1 MKPKPIYERLR
12 AFLLCFA
19 LLAGMLPVTAFAATN
34 VQYIDADGT
43 TNTCANATD
52 VTSSTTSWSTGWY
65 VVNSEVTISTRITVN
80 GVVNLILG
88 DNATLNA
95 NAGITVA
102 QGNSLTIYAQEN
114 GTGKLIATAQ
124 SSSGNTG
131 SNAGIGAAGG
141 GNGGVVTIYGGTVRA
156 TGGTAE
162 YGGSGAGI
170 GGAGGEGG
178 EGGIGAI
185 GSSGGAG
192 GTVTIYGGTVT
203 ATGGAGQAGGGAG
216 IGGGGGGGGVNSD
229 NGEPQCATGG
239 AGGAGGSVTICGG
252 TVTATSKTI
261 HHSGSGAGIGG
272 GGGSIGKTAG
282 GKGGDCALVAITG
295 GLVTAKSGDTGIG
308 GSGAGI
314 GGGGGGSNF
323 GSSAIADSGNPGTFS
338 TQGGNAVIF
347 ASSGNGFHSGAA
359 IGASETAF
367 WSGVIFQGKAGTVYG
382 DQTIEEDFTLEQGY
396 TLTVPQNTTLTI
408 PKGVTLTN
416 RGTIN
421 GPGKLTG
428 SGTVTNSGSISVSVN
443 DFAVSVALSITSGGS
458 TVTSV
463 TYGSTVTLTATV
475 TKNSGN
481 VTDGSVAFSYRLG
494 TGNSTTITTQSVS
507 GSTATY
513 TIDSIDWTPNETA
526 YTITAVYNP
535 GQGSS
540 LLSGSGTGSLTVS
553 KASQGNA
560 PDAPSVS
567 TDTQPTANSITLN
580 TVTGSGQGDVQYGY
594 TTGTETSVPE
604 NHWQTGTAFDNL
616 QAGTPYTFYTRYAGN
631 DLYEASGPSSGTT
644 IYTAYA
650 APEDGVGY
658 TINYID
664 ETVTA
669 ADGYEVRLT
678 DDDTWT
684 TGPINITPDGT
695 FQVRRAATTGGSPAS
710 DAATVNVAAR
720 PSEPTLTID
729 NEDEGVTVP
738 TGYFYNTTGTGNHSD
753 SGWTQGT
760 GNLVK
765 VEAGQTIYI
774 YAAAVTSGDN
784 SAFKSNVQTLV
795 APARGTAPNVPTIDY
810 EDEALSGTTTN
821 MEYGIAM
828 GQSVPSEWKDCS
840 ADMSLE
846 DIGWTGGEMTVYFRT
861 AATSSAYASAP
872 TTEALTIPAQPTA
885 PDAPS
890 ATDWTD
896 ESITITAET
905 GVEYRLGDSGSW
917 QTDTDGDGSITFENL
932 TAGTKYTIYARYPAV
947 TSGTP
952 AFASAE
958 ATLKVTTKTSAG
970 QAPTVNQSDIEVT
983 DTTITLPYDTAWEYR
998 MGNDTTWSS
1007 GTGANVFTN
1016 LNHTT
1021 PYTFY
1026 VRVAETTTAEASQE
1040 AAVTVWTARQTPNP
1054 GEGYSINYT
1063 EETISIYVG
1072 YEVNTA
1078 QGFDGTI
1085 ISEGSIAS
1093 YIGQPLYIRRAA
1105 DKDGAPA
1112 SAGTAIPLA
1121 RPDAPN
1127 VQGVNETVAGREDG
1141 RITGLTAGTAYEIS
1155 DDSGQSWEDA
1165 ELTGTEITGLAP
1177 GDYQVRAKSTA
1188 TSFTG
1193 EPASVTISTGAEPT
1207 YTLNVAAP
1215 TFDSVY
1221 TGYAQPEAKAI
1232 TISSAGN
1239 SDATISGVTVDN
1251 ASFVIGGSGSTVPAG
1266 GSISTWTIQP
1276 AAGLSV
1282 GTYTATIT
1290 VTYDG
1295 GATATAQVSFTV
1307 TRRPSSGGGGT
1318 TPSNPTYTPGV
1329 TEPEN
1334 GAVTVTPEKP
1344 KAGDTVTI
1352 TAAPEERYKVDTV
1365 TVTDEDGDPVAVTA
1379 REDGSYTFT
1388 QPEGDV
1394 TITVTFDVDMPFTD
1408 VPEGAWYIEGAK
1420 YVYGNFIMSGTS
1432 GTTFSPSTP
1441 VSRGMIMQI
1450 LYNMVGQPDVE
1461 GGSNFTDVD
1470 EDYWSADAIAWAVA
1484 NGVAGG
1490 FGDGTFRP
1498 DEGLTREQMAVVL
1511 RNFAYQMGWD
1521 ISASGDLSR
1530 FTDIPE
1536 DSWARDAL
1544 AWAFAEGLLTG
1555 TSDTTMAP
1563 TGEASRAQ
1571 IAVIMMRFCQRYIDN
1586 VE

>member
-102 QGNSLTIYAQEN
+102 QSNSLTIYAQEN

-131 SNAGIGAAGG
+131 SNAGIGGTGSGG
-141 GNGGVVTIYGGTVRA
+141 IGGAVTIYGGTVTA

-185 GSSGGAG
+185 GSNGGAG

-229 NGEPQCATGG
+229 NGDPQCATGG
-239 AGGAGGSVTICGG
+239 AGGAGGSVTIYGG

-261 HHSGSGAGIGG
+261 RHSGSGAGIGG
-272 GGGSIGKTAG
+272 GGGSSGKTAG
-282 GKGGDCALVAITG
+282 GKGGDCAPVAITG

-323 GSSAIADSGNPGTFS
+323 DLSAIADSGNPGTFS

-359 IGASETAF
+359 IGASETAV

-481 VTDGSVAFSYRLG
+481 VTDGTVTFYRG
-494 TGNSTTITTQSVS
+494 AATGIPLNSTPANVTDGTAKYELALKGDDWKPGDTT
-507 GSTATY
+507 
-513 TIDSIDWTPNETA
+513 
-526 YTITAVYNP
+526 YTITAVYTP
-535 GQGSS
+535 ASGSN
-540 LLSGSGTGSLTVS
+540 LLSGSGQGTLTVS
-553 KASQGNA
+553 KADQTT
-560 PDAPSVS
+560 PTVS
-567 TDTQPTANSITLN
+567 
-580 TVTGSGQGDVQYGY
+580 GSY
-594 TTGTETSVPE
+594 
-604 NHWQTGTAFDNL
+604 
-616 QAGTPYTFYTRYAGN
+616 
-631 DLYEASGPSSGTT
+631 
-644 IYTAYA
+644 
-650 APEDGVGY
+650 
-658 TINYID
+658 
-664 ETVTA
+664 
-669 ADGYEVRLT
+669 
-678 DDDTWT
+678 
-684 TGPINITPDGT
+684 
-695 FQVRRAATTGGSPAS
+695 
-710 DAATVNVAAR
+710 
-720 PSEPTLTID
+720 
-729 NEDEGVTVP
+729 
-738 TGYFYNTTGTGNHSD
+738 
-753 SGWTQGT
+753 
-760 GNLVK
+760 
-765 VEAGQTIYI
+765 
-774 YAAAVTSGDN
+774 
-784 SAFKSNVQTLV
+784 
-795 APARGTAPNVPTIDY
+795 TIDY
-810 EDEALSGTTTN
+810 PNE
-821 MEYGIAM
+821 
-828 GQSVPSEWKDCS
+828 
-840 ADMSLE
+840 
-846 DIGWTGGEMTVYFRT
+846 
-861 AATSSAYASAP
+861 
-872 TTEALTIPAQPTA
+872 TI
-885 PDAPS
+885 S
-890 ATDWTD
+890 
-896 ESITITAET
+896 AET
-905 GVEYRLGDSGSW
+905 GYELAYNS
-917 QTDTDGDGSITFENL
+917 
-932 TAGTKYTIYARYPAV
+932 TA
-947 TSGTP
+947 
-952 AFASAE
+952 AE
-958 ATLKVTTKTSAG
+958 GQATLTLFLGSQEG
-970 QAPTVNQSDIEVT
+970 TV
-983 DTTITLPYDTAWEYR
+983 
-998 MGNDTTWSS
+998 
-1007 GTGANVFTN
+1007 
-1016 LNHTT
+1016 
-1021 PYTFY
+1021 Y
-1026 VRVAETTTAEASQE
+1026 VRLAETAIHNASDW
-1040 AAVTVWTARQTPNP
+1040 AAV
-1054 GEGYSINYT
+1054 SI
-1063 EETISIYVG
+1063 
-1072 YEVNTA
+1072 
-1078 QGFDGTI
+1078 
-1085 ISEGSIAS
+1085 
-1093 YIGQPLYIRRAA
+1093 P
-1105 DKDGAPA
+1105 
-1112 SAGTAIPLA
+1112 A
-1121 RPDAPN
+1121 RPAAPD
-1127 VQGVNETVAGREDG
+1127 VQGVNETVAGRNDG
-1141 RITGLTAGTAYEIS
+1141 RITGLTAGVDYEIS
-1155 DDSGQSWEDA
+1155 DDSGQSWKNA
-1165 ELTGTEITGLAP
+1165 ELTGTEIIDLAP
-1177 GDYQVRAKSTA
+1177 CSYQVRAKSTD

-1193 EPASVTISTGAEPT
+1193 EAASVTISTGAEPT

-1239 SDATISGVTVDN
+1239 SAAAISGVTVDN
-1251 ASFVIGGSGSTVPAG
+1251 ANFVIGGSGSTVPAG
-1266 GSISTWTIQP
+1266 GRISTWTIQP

-1290 VTYDG
+1290 VAYNDG
-1295 GATATAQVSFTV
+1295 AAATAQVSFTV
-1307 TRRPSSGGGGT
+1307 IRRPSSGGGSGGT

-1329 TEPEN
+1329 TKPEN
-1334 GAVTVTPEKP
+1334 GAVTIDPEKP

-1352 TAAPEERYKVDTV
+1352 TAMPEERYKVDSV
-1365 TVTDEDGDPVAVTA
+1365 TVTDEDGSPVDVTA
-1379 REDGSYTFT
+1379 QEDGSYTFT

>member
-102 QGNSLTIYAQEN
+102 QSNSLTIYAQEN

-131 SNAGIGAAGG
+131 SNAGIGGTGSGG
-141 GNGGVVTIYGGTVRA
+141 IGGAVTIYGGTVTA

-185 GSSGGAG
+185 GSNGGAG

-229 NGEPQCATGG
+229 NGDPQCATGG
-239 AGGAGGSVTICGG
+239 AGGAGGSVTIYGG

-261 HHSGSGAGIGG
+261 RHSGSGAGIGG
-272 GGGSIGKTAG
+272 GGGSSGKTAG
-282 GKGGDCALVAITG
+282 GKGGDCAPVAITG

-323 GSSAIADSGNPGTFS
+323 DLSAIADSGNPGTFS

-359 IGASETAF
+359 IGASETAV

-443 DFAVSVALSITSGGS
+443 DFAVSVDLSITSGGS

-481 VTDGSVAFSYRLG
+481 VTDGTVTFYRG
-494 TGNSTTITTQSVS
+494 AATGIPLNSTPANVTD
-507 GSTATY
+507 GTAKY
-513 TIDSIDWTPNETA
+513 ELALKGDDWKPGDTA
-526 YTITAVYNP
+526 YTITAVYTP
-535 GQGSS
+535 ASS
-540 LLSGSGTGSLTVS
+540 SNLLSGSGTGILTVS

-580 TVTGSGQGDVQYGY
+580 TVTGSGQGAVQYACVEGSG
-594 TTGTETSVPE
+594 TGITAPTDDDDWQTETV
-604 NHWQTGTAFDNL
+604 FDSL
-616 QAGTPYTFYTRYAGN
+616 QAGTAYTFFARYAGN
-631 DLYEASGPSSGTT
+631 NFYDPSPASSGTT

-650 APEDGVGY
+650 APTGTEGY
-658 TINYID
+658 SINYSD

-669 ADGYEVRLT
+669 TSGYEVKLSNS
-678 DDDTWT
+678 DTWT
-684 TGPINITPDGT
+684 ASGTALSISPGGT
-695 FQVRRAATTGGSPAS
+695 FQVRHAATENGSPAS
-710 DAATVNVAAR
+710 DAATVNVAER
-720 PSEPTLTID
+720 PDAPDLKID
-729 NEDEGVTVP
+729 TEAEGVEISSE
-738 TGYFYNTTGTGNHSD
+738 YYYNTTGADYSAE
-753 SGWTQGT
+753 GWTQGN
-760 GNLVK
+760 GSLVP
-765 VEAGQTIYI
+765 VDPEGTIYI
-774 YAAAVTSGDN
+774 YAAATG
-784 SAFKSNVQTLV
+784 SAFKSAVQTLA
-795 APARGTAPNVPTIDY
+795 APARGTAPTLPTIDY
-810 EDEALSGTTTN
+810 KDESLSGTNTG

-828 GQSVPSEWKDCS
+828 GQSVPSQWQGCS
-840 ADMSLE
+840 ADMSLTSF
-846 DIGWTGGEMTVYFRT
+846 GWDGSEQVTVYFRT
-861 AATSSAYASAP
+861 AATDDSYASAP
-872 TTEALTIPAQPTA
+872 TTEALTIPARPAA
-885 PDAPS
+885 PDAPEVS
-890 ATDWTD
+890 DKTDT
-896 ESITITAET
+896 SITITAET
-905 GVEYRLGDSGSW
+905 GVQYRLGDSDDW
-917 QTDTDGDGSITFENL
+917 QSGTDGSLTFDNL
-932 TAGTKYTIYARYPAV
+932 TAGTEYTIYARYPAV
-947 TSGTP
+947 TGDTP

-958 ATLKVTTKTSAG
+958 AKLKVTTKTSAG
-970 QAPTVNQSDIEVT
+970 EAPTVGEATVT
-983 DTTITLPYDTAWEYR
+983 ANSITLPYNAAWEYR
-998 MGNDTTWSS
+998 MES
-1007 GTGANVFTN
+1007 GDWGSAYQFSG
-1016 LNHTT
+1016 LT
-1021 PYTFY
+1021 PATEYTFY

-1040 AAVTVWTARQTPNP
+1040 AEVKVYTAYTAPET

-1063 EETISIYVG
+1063 EETITVDSG

-1085 ISEGSIAS
+1085 IPEGSITS

-1105 DKDGAPA
+1105 DEDGAPA
-1112 SAGTAIPLA
+1112 SAGTAIPLT
-1121 RPDAPN
+1121 RPAAPA
-1127 VQGVNETVAGREDG
+1127 VQGVNETVQGREDG
-1141 RITGLTAGTAYEIS
+1141 KITGLTAGVGYEIS
-1155 DDSGQSWEDA
+1155 DDSGQSWKNA

-1177 GDYQVRAKSTA
+1177 GSYQVRVKSTD

-1193 EPASVTISTGAEPT
+1193 EAASVTISTGAEPT
-1207 YTLNVAAP
+1207 YILNVTAP

-1266 GSISTWTIQP
+1266 GSISTWTIRP

-1290 VTYDG
+1290 VAYNDG
-1295 GATATAQVSFTV
+1295 TTAAAQVSFTV

-1352 TAAPEERYKVDTV
+1352 TAEPAERYKVDSV
-1365 TVTDEDGDPVAVTA
+1365 TVTDEDGDPVDVTVQ
-1379 REDGSYTFT
+1379 EDGTYTFT

-1432 GTTFSPSTP
+1432 PTTFSPSTP

-1461 GGSNFTDVD
+1461 GDSNFTDVD

-1544 AWAFAEGLLTG
+1544 AWAFAVGLLTG

>member
-131 SNAGIGAAGG
+131 SNAGIGGTGSGG
-141 GNGGVVTIYGGTVRA
+141 IGGAVTIYGGTVTA

-185 GSSGGAG
+185 GSNGGAG
-192 GTVTIYGGTVT
+192 VTVTIYGGTVT

-229 NGEPQCATGG
+229 NSDPQCATGG
-239 AGGAGGSVTICGG
+239 AGGAGGNVTIYGG

-261 HHSGSGAGIGG
+261 RHSGSGAGIGG
-272 GGGSIGKTAG
+272 GGGSSGKTAG
-282 GKGGDCALVAITG
+282 GKGGDCAPVAITG

-323 GSSAIADSGNPGTFS
+323 GLSAIADSGNPGTFS

-359 IGASETAF
+359 IGASETAV

-481 VTDGSVAFSYRLG
+481 VTDGTVTFYRG
-494 TGNSTTITTQSVS
+494 AATGIPLNSTPANVTD
-507 GSTATY
+507 GTAKY
-513 TIDSIDWTPNETA
+513 ELALKGDDWKPGDTA
-526 YTITAVYNP
+526 YTITAVYTP
-535 GQGSS
+535 ASGSN
-540 LLSGSGTGSLTVS
+540 LLSGSGQGTLTVS
-553 KASQGNA
+553 KADQTT
-560 PDAPSVS
+560 PTVS
-567 TDTQPTANSITLN
+567 
-580 TVTGSGQGDVQYGY
+580 GSY
-594 TTGTETSVPE
+594 
-604 NHWQTGTAFDNL
+604 
-616 QAGTPYTFYTRYAGN
+616 
-631 DLYEASGPSSGTT
+631 
-644 IYTAYA
+644 
-650 APEDGVGY
+650 
-658 TINYID
+658 
-664 ETVTA
+664 
-669 ADGYEVRLT
+669 
-678 DDDTWT
+678 
-684 TGPINITPDGT
+684 
-695 FQVRRAATTGGSPAS
+695 
-710 DAATVNVAAR
+710 
-720 PSEPTLTID
+720 
-729 NEDEGVTVP
+729 
-738 TGYFYNTTGTGNHSD
+738 
-753 SGWTQGT
+753 
-760 GNLVK
+760 
-765 VEAGQTIYI
+765 
-774 YAAAVTSGDN
+774 
-784 SAFKSNVQTLV
+784 
-795 APARGTAPNVPTIDY
+795 TIDY
-810 EDEALSGTTTN
+810 PNE
-821 MEYGIAM
+821 
-828 GQSVPSEWKDCS
+828 
-840 ADMSLE
+840 
-846 DIGWTGGEMTVYFRT
+846 
-861 AATSSAYASAP
+861 
-872 TTEALTIPAQPTA
+872 TI
-885 PDAPS
+885 S
-890 ATDWTD
+890 
-896 ESITITAET
+896 AET
-905 GVEYRLGDSGSW
+905 GYELAYNS
-917 QTDTDGDGSITFENL
+917 
-932 TAGTKYTIYARYPAV
+932 TA
-947 TSGTP
+947 
-952 AFASAE
+952 AE
-958 ATLKVTTKTSAG
+958 GQATLTLFPGSQEG
-970 QAPTVNQSDIEVT
+970 TV
-983 DTTITLPYDTAWEYR
+983 
-998 MGNDTTWSS
+998 
-1007 GTGANVFTN
+1007 
-1016 LNHTT
+1016 
-1021 PYTFY
+1021 Y
-1026 VRVAETTTAEASQE
+1026 VRLAETAIHNASDW
-1040 AAVTVWTARQTPNP
+1040 AAV
-1054 GEGYSINYT
+1054 SI
-1063 EETISIYVG
+1063 
-1072 YEVNTA
+1072 
-1078 QGFDGTI
+1078 
-1085 ISEGSIAS
+1085 
-1093 YIGQPLYIRRAA
+1093 P
-1105 DKDGAPA
+1105 
-1112 SAGTAIPLA
+1112 A
-1121 RPDAPN
+1121 RPAAPD
-1127 VQGVNETVAGREDG
+1127 VQGVNETVAGRNDG
-1141 RITGLTAGTAYEIS
+1141 RITGLTAGVDYEIS
-1155 DDSGQSWEDA
+1155 DDSGQSWKNA
-1165 ELTGTEITGLAP
+1165 ELTGTEIIDLAP
-1177 GDYQVRAKSTA
+1177 GSYQVRAKSTD

-1193 EPASVTISTGAEPT
+1193 EAASVTISTGAEPT

-1239 SDATISGVTVDN
+1239 SAAAISGVTVDN
-1251 ASFVIGGSGSTVPAG
+1251 ANFVIGGSGSTVPAG
-1266 GSISTWTIQP
+1266 GRISTWTIQP

-1290 VTYDG
+1290 VAYNDG
-1295 GATATAQVSFTV
+1295 AAATAQVSFTV
-1307 TRRPSSGGGGT
+1307 IRRPSSGGGSGGT

-1329 TEPEN
+1329 TKPEN
-1334 GAVTVTPEKP
+1334 GAVTIDPEKP

-1352 TAAPEERYKVDTV
+1352 TAMPEERYKVDSV
-1365 TVTDEDGDPVAVTA
+1365 TVTDEDGSPVDVTA
-1379 REDGSYTFT
+1379 QEDGSYTFT

-1555 TSDTTMAP
+1555 TSGTTMAP